1 MNTLTTLA
9 PPISQVSNGVDE
21 HSEQTYQALLEAYEQ
36 AGGIAAVLQSP
47 YLASLIMNGE
57 QVLEMHSV
65 PGVHLTVERQRIGV
79 AVHISVDP
87 YTVVDQPLY
96 LCLGML
102 DAEGVQY
109 ITTRYDIGAH
119 ARVAALV
126 YWLFPHAQKVDHI
139 ADSSM
144 HIGPDATL
152 IYTETHYHGSTGGI
166 RAVPQIQIHVAE
178 RGQYVGTFSLNQGNA
193 GHFKLEYHANV
204 GNQGLV
210 NLTTRIYGT
219 DHDDIRVQKNV
230 HLNGS
235 GARGMLNTHI
245 AARDHAHSR
254 VYTTMV
260 GHAAGACGHIDC
272 TSIIHGQAMAEN
284 VPRVVIH
291 HSQARITQTAT
302 VGRVNQCELERL
314 VAQGLDADTALD
326 MLIQEM
332 LA

>member
-1 MNTLTTLA
+1 MNTLTTLEL
-9 PPISQVSNGVDE
+9 PISQVSNGVKQ

-47 YLASLIMNGE
+47 YLASLIMNAE
-57 QVLEMHSV
+57 QVLEIHNV
-65 PGVHLTVERQRIGV
+65 PGVHLEVERQRMGI
-79 AVHISVDP
+79 AVHITVEP

-102 DAEGVQY
+102 DAEGVQH
-109 ITTRYDIGAH
+109 ITTRYDIGTH
-119 ARVAALV
+119 ARVAVLV

-139 ADSSM
+139 TDTSM

-152 IYTETHYHGSTGGI
+152 VYTETHYHGRTAGV
-166 RAVPQIQIHVAE
+166 RAVPQMQICVAE
-178 RGQYVGTFSLNQGNA
+178 RGQYIGTLNLDQGNA
-193 GHFKLEYHANV
+193 GHFKLDCHANV
-204 GNQGLV
+204 GDQGLV

-219 DHDDIRVQKNV
+219 DNDDIWVQKNV

-245 AARDHAHSR
+245 AARDQAHSR
-254 VYTTMV
+254 VCTTVV
-260 GHAAGACGHIDC
+260 GHAAGTCGHIDC
-272 TSIIHGQAMAEN
+272 TSIIHGQAMAESM
-284 VPRVVIH
+284 PRVVIH

-302 VGRVNQCELERL
+302 VGGVNQCELERL

-326 MLIQEM
+326 MLMQEM
-332 LA
+332 LT

>member
-1 MNTLTTLA
+1 MDPLTTLA
-9 PPISQVSNGVDE
+9 PPASQVGNGADQ
-21 HSEQTYQALLEAYEQ
+21 HWEQTYQALLDAYEQ

-65 PGVHLTVERQRIGV
+65 PGVHLAIERQPIGVTIHITVE
-79 AVHISVDP
+79 P

-102 DAEGVQY
+102 DPQGVQH

-119 ARVAALV
+119 ARVAVLV
-126 YWLFPHAQKVDHI
+126 YWLFPHAQKVDHMPDT
-139 ADSSM
+139 AM

-152 IYTETHYHGSTGGI
+152 VYTETHYHGCTAGV
-166 RAVPQIQIHVAE
+166 RAVPQIQICVAE
-178 RGQYVGTFSLNQGNA
+178 RGQYIGTLNLDQGNA
-193 GHFKLEYHANV
+193 GHFKLDCHAHV

-219 DHDDIRVQKNV
+219 DNDDIWVQKNV
-230 HLNGS
+230 HLNGN
-235 GARGMLNTHI
+235 GARGMLNTRI
-245 AARDHAHSR
+245 AARDQAHSR
-254 VYTTMV
+254 VYTTIV

-272 TSIIHGQAMAEN
+272 AAIIHGQAMAESM
-284 VPRVVIH
+284 PRVVIH
-291 HSQARITQTAT
+291 HSQARVTQAAT
-302 VGRVNQCELERL
+302 VGGVNECELERL
-314 VAQGLDADTALD
+314 VAQGLDVDTALD
-326 MLIQEM
+326 MLMQEM